1 MSDPSDQGEPT
12 MEEILASIRKIISED
27 DPEAGSEEASA
38 GSEQPSAESEEA
50 SAESEAAP
58 DDVLELTERV
68 EDEAEDEAEGTE
80 EDEIDAILA
89 SMTGD
94 DEMADKDTAADK
106 SEGLVSST
114 TDTAVT
120 SALSDFAGALI
131 GPGSGQEGPVGGN
144 QTLDALVRA
153 ALEPYL
159 KSWLDEHLETL
170 VERVLKEEIKRM
182 ARRAE
187 DV

>member
-27 DPEAGSEEASA
+27 DPEAGAEEAST
-38 GSEQPSAESEEA
+38 AE
-50 SAESEAAP
+50 EAAP

-68 EDEAEDEAEGTE
+68 EDEAGRTE

-89 SMTGD
+89 SVTGG
-94 DEMADKDTAADK
+94 DEMGNRDTAAAG
-106 SEGLVSST
+106 SGGLVSPE
-114 TDTAVT
+114 TDAAVT
-120 SALSDFAGALI
+120 SALSDFAGALMDQ
-131 GPGSGQEGPVGGN
+131 GKGQGGPVGDN
-144 QTLDALVRA
+144 QALDSLVRE

-159 KSWLDEHLETL
+159 RGWLDEHLETL
-170 VERVLKEEIKRM
+170 VERVLREEIKRM

>member
-27 DPEAGSEEASA
+27 DPEAGAEEVST
-38 GSEQPSAESEEA
+38 AE
-50 SAESEAAP
+50 EAAP

-68 EDEAEDEAEGTE
+68 EDEAGKTE

-89 SMTGD
+89 SVTGGG
-94 DEMADKDTAADK
+94 DEMENRDTGAAR
-106 SEGLVSST
+106 SGGLVSPE
-114 TDTAVT
+114 TDAAVT
-120 SALSDFAGALI
+120 AALSDFAGALMEQ
-131 GPGSGQEGPVGGN
+131 GKGQDGPVGDN
-144 QTLDALVRA
+144 QALDSLVRA

-159 KSWLDEHLETL
+159 RGWLDEHLETL
-170 VERVLKEEIKRM
+170 VERVLREEIKRM

-187 DV
+187 NV

>member
-27 DPEAGSEEASA
+27 DPEAGAEDAST
-38 GSEQPSAESEEA
+38 AE
-50 SAESEAAP
+50 EAAP

-68 EDEAEDEAEGTE
+68 EDEAETAQ

-89 SMTGD
+89 SVTGD
-94 DEMADKDTAADK
+94 NVMEDKETADAKP
-106 SEGLVSST
+106 GGIVSPRTET
-114 TDTAVT
+114 TVT
-120 SALSDFAGALI
+120 SALSDFAGALMEK
-131 GPGSGQEGPVGGN
+131 GKGQEGPVGDN
-144 QTLDALVRA
+144 QTLDSLVRA

-159 KSWLDEHLETL
+159 KGWLDEHLETL
-170 VERVLKEEIKRM
+170 VERVLREEIKRM

-187 DV
+187 DL